1 MAIRLAP
8 LDCAAY
14 RVEAATG
21 RRVASQA
28 VWKYDRP
35 VDHDALARF
44 HRHLGLGPLARR
56 IAPATIPAAG
66 DHWIKEPAS
75 LPIEHAPGRLAD
87 HAVED
92 WIRDR
97 SHAAVRGTGP
107 TWRMA
112 VATLESGGAV
122 VSVIASHSIA
132 DGQAFTY
139 ALLAAASGAALPV
152 PASTAAPARAFAT
165 LADARTTLEAAPATI
180 RALVALPRALAK
192 GTPAHRPRPRST
204 AAAPDAEN
212 VIARLTTT
220 NGEFRFP
227 GVSLPV
233 TSRDWNTRATELGG
247 TSNSLFMAIAADI
260 AARLG
265 RVADD
270 GSVLLAIPVSERTAG
285 DHRANAITGVTI
297 ALDPG
302 RARSGLGP
310 VRALT
315 KARLTEAL
323 GTPHPLAP
331 LIPVITALPR
341 PAVRALAGT
350 ILHGDYLSV
359 GCSNVGAVPEQL
371 LAIDGAPATHM
382 MMTFVLQGYRPDQ
395 ILRTG
400 GRLNVGMVEAAGVH
414 RLRVYGFDPRVPL
427 DDEGLR
433 ELGSDVLQSWGLAVQ
448 PW

>member
-1 MAIRLAP
+1 MVIRLAP

-14 RVEAATG
+14 RVEAAAG

-35 VDHDALARF
+35 VDHDVLARF
-44 HRHLGLGPLARR
+44 HRRLGQGPLARR

-66 DHWIKEPAS
+66 DRWVKEPGS
-75 LPIEHAPGRLAD
+75 EPIEHAPGPLPD

-97 SHAAVRGTGP
+97 SHAPVSGTGP

-112 VATLESGGAV
+112 VADLESGGAV
-122 VSVIASHSIA
+122 VSVLASHSIA

-139 ALLAAASGAALPV
+139 ALLAAASDAALPV
-152 PASTAAPARAFAT
+152 PADDAATARTA
-165 LADARTTLEAAPATI
+165 LADSRAALAAAPATI
-180 RALVALPRALAK
+180 LALAGLPRALASSK
-192 GTPAHRPRPRST
+192 PAHRPRPRTT
-204 AAAPDAEN
+204 AAAPVAVD
-212 VIARLTTT
+212 VIARLTTAS
-220 NGEFRFP
+220 GEFRFP
-227 GVSLPV
+227 GASLPV
-233 TSRDWNTRATELGG
+233 ASHDWTTRATALGG
-247 TSNSLFMAIAADI
+247 TTNSLFMAIAADI
-260 AARLG
+260 ATRLG

-270 GSVLLAIPVSERTAG
+270 GSVQLAIPVSQRTAG

-297 ALDPG
+297 PLDPG
-302 RARSGLGP
+302 HVRTGLGP
-310 VRALT
+310 VRALA
-315 KARLTEAL
+315 KKRLSEAK
-323 GTPHPLAP
+323 GKPHPLEP
-331 LIPVITALPR
+331 LIPITTALPR

-359 GCSNVGAVPEQL
+359 GCSNVGVAPEQL
-371 LAIDGAPATHM
+371 LSIDGAPATHM

-400 GRLNVGMVEAAGVH
+400 GRLNIGILEAAGLI

-427 DDEGLR
+427 DDDGLR
-433 ELGSDVLQSWGLAVQ
+433 ELSADVLRSWGLAVQ

>member
-44 HRHLGLGPLARR
+44 HRRLGQGPLARR
-56 IAPATIPAAG
+56 IAPASIPAAG
-66 DHWIKEPAS
+66 DRWIKEPANP
-75 LPIEHAPGRLAD
+75 PIEHAPAPLPD
-87 HAVED
+87 HTIED

-97 SHAAVRGTGP
+97 SHDPVSGTGP

-112 VATLESGGAV
+112 VADLESGGAI
-122 VSVIASHSIA
+122 VSVLASHSIV

-139 ALLAAASGAALPV
+139 ALLAAASDAALEV
-152 PASTAAPARAFAT
+152 PAGEAAPRAASV
-165 LADARTTLEAAPATI
+165 LADARSVLAAAPATL
-180 RALVALPRALAK
+180 RTLASLPSALAASK
-192 GTPAHRPRPRST
+192 PAHRPRPRT
-204 AAAPDAEN
+204 TEVAAEAAD
-212 VIARLTTT
+212 VIARLTTAS
-220 NGEFRFP
+220 GEFRFP

-233 TSRDWNTRATELGG
+233 ASHDWTTRATELGG
-247 TSNSLFMAIAADI
+247 TPNSLFMAIAADI

-265 RVADD
+265 RIADD
-270 GSVLLAIPVSERTAG
+270 GSVQLAIPVSERKPG
-285 DHRANAITGVTI
+285 DDRANAITGVTI
-297 ALDPG
+297 SLDPLA
-302 RARSGLGP
+302 AREGLGP
-310 VRALT
+310 VRTLT
-315 KARLTEAL
+315 KNKLSEAK
-323 GTPHPLAP
+323 GKPHPLEP
-331 LIPVITALPR
+331 LIPIITALPR

-350 ILHGDYLSV
+350 ILNGDYLSV
-359 GCSNVGAVPEQL
+359 GCSNVGVAPEQL
-371 LAIDGAPATHM
+371 LSIDGTPATHM
-382 MMTFVLQGYRPDQ
+382 MMTFVLQGYRPEQ
-395 ILRTG
+395 ILGTG
-400 GRLNVGMVEAAGVH
+400 GRLNIGMLEAAGVI

-433 ELGSDVLQSWGLAVQ
+433 ELGADAVRSWGLAVQ